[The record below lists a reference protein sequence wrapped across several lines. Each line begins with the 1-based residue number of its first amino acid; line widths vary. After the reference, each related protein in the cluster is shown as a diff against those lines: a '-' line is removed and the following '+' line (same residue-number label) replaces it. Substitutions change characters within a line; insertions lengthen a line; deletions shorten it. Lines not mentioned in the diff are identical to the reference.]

1 MDHIITALEPQK
13 NDPQRINVY
22 IDYQFAFGISRFVGA
37 WLKKGEQLDENRIR
51 SLLDRDHYEKA
62 LQKALHF
69 IAYQPRSEKEIRA
82 RLTKCGFEEGVIER
96 VLTELVEKKYLD
108 DARFAQDWVE
118 SRSQSKPRSRRFYM
132 YELKNKG
139 ISEAAIQNAIETAPE
154 DAELAYALGSKY
166 LNRLS
171 NLDDAEFVKKMQGVL
186 ARRAFSYDVIKETIN
201 QLVTNRKL
209 EGSKRGKYG

>member
-22 IDYQFAFGISRFVGA
+22 IDYQFAFSISRFVGA
-37 WLKKGEQLDENRIR
+37 WLKKGEQLDENRIQL
-51 SLLDRDHYEKA
+51 LLDKDLYEKA

-69 IAYQPRSEKEIRA
+69 IAFQPRSEKEIRA
-82 RLTKCGFEEGVIER
+82 KLAKYGFKEGVIER
-96 VLTELVEKKYLD
+96 VLNELIEKRYLD
-108 DARFAQDWVE
+108 DARFARDWVE

-139 ISEAAIQNAIETAPE
+139 ISETAIQQAIETAPE
-154 DAELAYALGSKY
+154 DAELAYALGVKY
-166 LNRLS
+166 LNRFS
-171 NLDDAEFVKKMQGVL
+171 NLDDAEFAKKMQGVL

-201 QLVTNRKL
+201 QLVKNRNL

>member
-37 WLKKGEQLDENRIR
+37 WLKKGEQLDENRIQL
-51 SLLDRDHYEKA
+51 LLDKDLYEKA

-69 IAYQPRSEKEIRA
+69 IAFQPRSEKEIRA
-82 RLTKCGFEEGVIER
+82 KLAKYGFKEGVIER
-96 VLTELVEKKYLD
+96 VLNELIEKRYLD
-108 DARFAQDWVE
+108 DARFARDWVE

-139 ISEAAIQNAIETAPE
+139 ISETAIQQAIETAPE
-154 DAELAYALGSKY
+154 DAELAYALGVKY
-166 LNRLS
+166 LNRFS
-171 NLDDAEFVKKMQGVL
+171 NLDNAEFAKKMQGVL

-201 QLVTNRKL
+201 QLVKNRNL